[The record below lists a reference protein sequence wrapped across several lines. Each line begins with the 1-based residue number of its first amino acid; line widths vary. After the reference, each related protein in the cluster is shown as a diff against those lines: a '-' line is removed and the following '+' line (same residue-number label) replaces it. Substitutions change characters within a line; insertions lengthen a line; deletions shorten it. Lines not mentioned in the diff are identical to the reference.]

1 MIFNML
7 NQAYKSIWVPVFGR
21 VLYRFVNFIEHKPPA
36 EKPTYKIKDSV
47 AIDIDGQSKIK

>member
-7 NQAYKSIWVPVFGR
+7 NQAYKSIWVPIFGR
-21 VLYRFVNFIEHKPPA
+21 VLYRFVNFIERRPPN

-47 AIDIDGQSKIK
+47 AIDIDAQSNIK